1 MFIKCTALKKT
12 WLYIFAAVFFA
23 SCDSPKKE
31 QENSL
36 PYSVVMQE
44 NTQQTIKI
52 NQEMIDVNRDVVEK
66 YISRHNWEMTE
77 TEIGLYYMIYKV
89 TDDAPIESGDTVVFS
104 FKTSLMNGEVLYDSE
119 STGNRKMVIDK
130 NLEEAGL
137 NEGFKLLKKG
147 EKAYFIL
154 PPHLAFGVAGDSYK
168 IPPYSVLVYDVE
180 VVDVMKA
187 NNASD
192 DNDIVL

>member
-1 MFIKCTALKKT
+1 M
-12 WLYIFAAVFFA
+12 WLYIIAAVFIV
-23 SCDSPKKE
+23 SCSSKE
-31 QENSL
+31 QKQEDNAL

-44 NTQQTIKI
+44 NTEQTIKI

-77 TEIGLYYMIYKV
+77 TEIGLYYMIYKS
-89 TDDAPIESGDTVVFS
+89 TNDAPIESGDTVVFS

-119 STGNRKMVIDK
+119 STGNRKMVIDR
-130 NLEEAGL
+130 NQEEAGL

-180 VVDVMKA
+180 VVDIKNA
-187 NNASD
+187 NNASGD
-192 DNDIVL
+192 SDIIL